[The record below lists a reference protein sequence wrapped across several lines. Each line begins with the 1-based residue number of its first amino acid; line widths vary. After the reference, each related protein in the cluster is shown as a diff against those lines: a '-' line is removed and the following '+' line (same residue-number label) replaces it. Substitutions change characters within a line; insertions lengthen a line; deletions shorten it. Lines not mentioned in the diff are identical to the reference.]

1 MTKHGRKSPRQDVF
15 AAFPRGLALLEL
27 AHPNDVSTWRLV
39 EINALASALVP
50 ASIETFLSG
59 ELLHLVPTVDLPALY
74 REVLVTQRPCII
86 GMVERR
92 EPARSWMPIGPV
104 PRGAAP
110 QVMASVSTGSER
122 MGVDRLYVLHAF
134 PVGPRRI
141 GIFFEAAYPFVDGRA
156 GRVEIERQLA
166 LTCEFLG
173 AILWRAEP
181 DTLKFTYVSPH
192 AQALLGYWLER
203 WTGETDFWKKHLFA
217 DDREL
222 VVAACQRV
230 LRERKREDFEFRMV
244 GVRGQVLWFHAATEI
259 IEHPGRKPELGG
271 VMNDITSLKR
281 AEERIRALSS
291 RLMRLQDDER
301 RHISR
306 ELHDSLGQYLTSMKI
321 NFDILKR
328 ESRLLGE
335 QHRTL
340 LVESAETLEKCVQEV
355 RSVSYLLHPPLLDEL
370 GLLAALRWFTAGF
383 SERSRIAVNLDTP
396 NEFSRLPAEMEL
408 ALFRVVQESLTNI
421 QRHSQSDV
429 AWVNL
434 WEHKESAEVRIVD
447 RGVGV
452 PSEVIDHIKQG
463 KALEGIGLRGM
474 YERVR
479 ELGGQLEIQSSALGT
494 AVSAVLPLKIAA
506 RKRQGEER
514 KSRLAGKRMAPRE
527 ISDVRIESVAAE
539 RTGVRGN
546 TAAVDSKLKRASAAE
561 RRRASRR

>member
-1 MTKHGRKSPRQDVF
+1 MTKLDRKSPREDIF
-15 AAFPRGLALLEL
+15 ATFPRGLALLEL
-27 AHPNDVSTWRLV
+27 ANPSDVSTWRLL
-39 EINALASALVP
+39 EINALASTLVP
-50 ASIETFLSG
+50 PSIETFLSG
-59 ELLHLVPTVDLPALY
+59 ELLRLVPIVDLPALY
-74 REVLVTQRPCII
+74 REVLFTRRPRMI
-86 GMVERR
+86 GMIERR
-92 EPARSWMPIGPV
+92 EAARSRIAIGQ
-104 PRGAAP
+104 PRGTGS
-110 QVMASVSTGSER
+110 QVMGPESRGPGSTGI
-122 MGVDRLYVLHAF
+122 DQLYVMHAF
-134 PVGPRRI
+134 PVGPHGI
-141 GIFFEAAYPFVDGRA
+141 GIFFEAAYPFVDGRG
-156 GRVEIERQLA
+156 GRAEMERQLS

-181 DTLKFTYVSPH
+181 ETLRFTYVSPR

-203 WTGETDFWKKHLFA
+203 WTGETNFWKKHLFP

-230 LRERKREDFEFRMV
+230 LRERKREDFEFRMI
-244 GVRGQVLWFHAATEI
+244 GVHGQVLWFHAAAEL
-259 IEHPGRKPELGG
+259 IEHLGRKPELGG

-281 AEERIRALSS
+281 AEERVRALSS

-328 ESRLLGE
+328 ETGSLGE

-340 LVESAETLEKCVQEV
+340 LIESSDTLEKCVQEV

-383 SERSRIAVNLDTP
+383 SERSGIAVNLDTP
-396 NEFSRLPAEMEL
+396 DEFSRLPAEMEL

-421 QRHSQSDV
+421 QHHSGSDM
-429 AWVNL
+429 AWVTL
-434 WEHKESAEVRIVD
+434 SERKESAEVRIVD

-452 PSEVIDHIKQG
+452 SSEVIDRIKQG
-463 KALEGIGLRGM
+463 KTLEGIGLRGM

-494 AVSAVLPLKIAA
+494 AVSAVLPLKLAGP
-506 RKRQGEER
+506 KHEGDER
-514 KSRLAGKRMAPRE
+514 KSRLAGKRIARRE

-539 RTGVRGN
+539 RTGVKGN
-546 TAAVDSKLKRASAAE
+546 PAAGNPKPRRASAAE
-561 RRRASRR
+561 RRLASRR

>member
-1 MTKHGRKSPRQDVF
+1 MFMTKHDRKSPCEDIF
-15 AAFPRGLALLEL
+15 ATFPRGLALLEL
-27 AHPNDVSTWRLV
+27 ANPNDLSTWRLL
-39 EINALASALVP
+39 EINALASTLVP
-50 ASIETFLSG
+50 PSIETFLSG
-59 ELLHLVPTVDLPALY
+59 ELLRLVPVVDLPALY
-74 REVLVTQRPCII
+74 REVLFTRRPRMI

-92 EPARSWMPIGPV
+92 E
-104 PRGAAP
+104 AAP
-110 QVMASVSTGSER
+110 APIAIRTGPRDTRSQVMGSGS
-122 MGVDRLYVLHAF
+122 MGMDRLYVLHAF
-134 PVGPRRI
+134 PVGPRCV
-141 GIFFEAAYPFVDGRA
+141 GIFFEAAYPFVDARGGRA
-156 GRVEIERQLA
+156 EMERQLS

-181 DTLKFTYVSPH
+181 ETLRFTYVSPR

-203 WTGETDFWKKHLFA
+203 WTGETNFWKKHLFP

-222 VVAACQRV
+222 VVTACQRV
-230 LRERKREDFEFRMV
+230 LRERKREDFEFRMI
-244 GVRGQVLWFHAATEI
+244 GVHGQVLWFHAAAEL

-281 AEERIRALSS
+281 AEERVRALSS

-328 ESRLLGE
+328 EAGSLGE

-340 LVESAETLEKCVQEV
+340 LLESADTLEKCVQEV

-370 GLLAALRWFTAGF
+370 GPLAALRWFTAGF
-383 SERSRIAVNLDTP
+383 SERSGIAVNLDTP
-396 NEFSRLPAEMEL
+396 DEFSRLPAEMEL

-421 QRHSQSDV
+421 QRHSGSDM
-429 AWVNL
+429 AWITL
-434 WEHKESAEVRIVD
+434 SEHKESAEVRIVD
-447 RGVGV
+447 RGMGV
-452 PSEVIDHIKQG
+452 PSVVIDRIKQG
-463 KALEGIGLRGM
+463 KTLEGIGLRGM

-494 AVSAVLPLKIAA
+494 AVSAVLPLKIAG
-506 RKRQGEER
+506 RKREGDER
-514 KSRLAGKRMAPRE
+514 KSRLAGKRMARRE

-539 RTGVRGN
+539 RTGVKGN
-546 TAAVDSKLKRASAAE
+546 PAAGEPKLSRASAAG